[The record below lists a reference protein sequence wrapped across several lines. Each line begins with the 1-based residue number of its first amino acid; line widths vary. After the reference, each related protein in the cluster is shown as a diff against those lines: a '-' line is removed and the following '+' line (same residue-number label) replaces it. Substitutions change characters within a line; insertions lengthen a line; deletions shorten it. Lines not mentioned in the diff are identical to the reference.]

1 MLFIKNN
8 QKGATMLETLGVLTI
23 VSILSLSTIKLVG
36 NIMAM
41 FKQSLVVNEVRD
53 IQQAISGRYSFE
65 GNYSELFKDITSP
78 DGSTEE
84 DQIKIANFLCS
95 EKMLP
100 NQLCGGGML
109 HHRMGGDIWILK
121 TDSSNKIYALQFGG
135 LTDKA
140 CLNLAQINW
149 HNKKK
154 SNIYSISII
163 GDIEGT
169 PGIKLKVV
177 LPINKKDDTVKSF
190 PILLEDIM
198 VACKSNDNNVI
209 QWEFY

>member
-23 VSILSLSTIKLVG
+23 ISMLGIGTIKLVG
-36 NIMAM
+36 NVMAM

-65 GNYSELFKDITSP
+65 GNYSELFKDT
-78 DGSTEE
+78 TEYGNSVE
-84 DQIKIANFLCS
+84 DQIIIANLLCS
-95 EKMLP
+95 EKMIP

-109 HHRMGGDIWILK
+109 RHRMGGDIWILN
-121 TDSSNKIYALQFGG
+121 TDDENKFMRYALQFEG

-154 SNIYSISII
+154 SNIYSISIFNYN
-163 GDIEGT
+163 T
-169 PGIKLKVV
+169 LKLKVV
-177 LPINKKDDTVKSF
+177 LPDSREDYTDVIKPF
-190 PILLEDIM
+190 PISLDYITN
-198 VACKSNDNNVI
+198 ACKGDDNNVI